1 MSRYSF
7 VDHNTSPS
15 GPKVRPSIDCLHR
28 RPSTQRRHEPGK
40 QFTTAHTNE
49 AMVPPLEFAKMNLAF
64 YVDLISALEN
74 DEDPQSATSPI
85 ATAKRITSFNMSR
98 NGSWSQISS
107 SSGIPKAFNAPGM
120 KTDVRIR
127 VFEREFHVHSVVL
140 RLYSAFFRTFLDS
153 ADKGTVTG
161 EGHFRYDYVSVL
173 DPDGGWGLEV
183 AKPVCFLPFDSIQQ

>member
-7 VDHNTSPS
+7 VDHNTSPLR
-15 GPKVRPSIDCLHR
+15 PKVSRPSLDCLHR
-28 RPSTQRRHEPGK
+28 RPRPQSRNEPGK
-40 QFTTAHTNE
+40 QFTSTTTTSE
-49 AMVPPLEFAKMNLAF
+49 MVPPLEFAKMNLAF

-74 DEDPQSATSPI
+74 EDDAQSATSPV

-107 SSGIPKAFNAPGM
+107 SSGVPKAFNAPGM

-153 ADKGTVTG
+153 GDKGPVDG
-161 EGHFRYDYVSVL
+161 EGQFRYDYVSVL

-183 AKPVCFLPFDSIQQ
+183 AKPVSCSRSRKD